1 MEHICIIV
9 AGYPTKNDP
18 QYAFIKPV
26 VDSLVD
32 LGIKC
37 SVIAPQSATKIML
50 KKQLK
55 RPIFWQDKTSQG
67 NGIDIYQP
75 KFLSFSKLKLLG
87 FSISNLFENRAIKR
101 TFAKLS
107 KPTILY
113 GHFWRSGMSAA
124 ALEQKIPV
132 FVASGESKIT
142 VQHSYSKRFIQKYK
156 ASITGVIFV
165 SRKNKVESLELGLV
179 SHHTRTTVIP
189 NAINNAIFYQQN
201 KQAARKKLGFNED
214 DFIVVFTGAFSDRK
228 GVMRLSEAIGDH
240 DEIKSI
246 FIGKGKLKPV
256 CNGILFS
263 GPLAHNEIVHYLNCA
278 DVFVL
283 PTLAEGCCNA
293 IIEAM
298 ACGLPIVSSDL
309 PFNDDILT
317 EANSIRINSHDIQQ
331 IKDAIH
337 LLKADETLRN
347 KMSVAS
353 LETSKEL
360 EITTRVQKILT
371 FMKESKGRQ

>member
-37 SVIAPQSATKIML
+37 SVIAPQSTTKTVL
-50 KKQLK
+50 KKQLER

-67 NGIDIYQP
+67 NVIDIYQP
-75 KFLSFSKLKLLG
+75 KFLSFSTLKLFG

-101 TFAKLS
+101 IFAKLNM
-107 KPTILY
+107 PTILY

-124 ALEQKIPV
+124 ALEQEIPI
-132 FVASGESKIT
+132 FIASGESEIT
-142 VQHSYSKRFIQKYK
+142 IQHSYSKRFIQKYK
-156 ASITGVIFV
+156 TSITGVIFV
-165 SRKNKVESLELGLV
+165 STKNKKESFELDLV

-189 NAINNAIFYQQN
+189 NAIDNAMFYQLN
-201 KQAARKKLGFNED
+201 KQGARKNLGFNED
-214 DFIVVFTGAFSDRK
+214 DFIVAFTGAFSDRK

-246 FIGKGKLKPV
+246 FIGKGKLKPA

-263 GPLAHNEIVHYLNCA
+263 GTLAHNEIVHYLNCA

-298 ACGLPIVSSDL
+298 ACGLPIISSDL
-309 PFNDDILT
+309 SFNDDILT
-317 EANSIRINSHDIQQ
+317 KDNSIRVNSSNVQQ
-331 IKDAIH
+331 IKEAIH
-337 LLKADETLRN
+337 LLKDDEALRN

-353 LETSKEL
+353 LEKSKEL
-360 EITTRVQKILT
+360 EITTRVKKMLA
-371 FMKESKGRQ
+371 FMKSSQES